1 MFIKISHALKRINH
15 YPILVGIPLLAG
27 ILFTFWRL
35 QQVNVN
41 SLNRSISDLQQQI
54 DKMPSSNLK
63 SSLSKD
69 LVGLRK
75 DQVVLQNKVY
85 ETLVQGLG
93 GAFFFVTAYLTWR
106 NLKATE
112 EKQITERFSQAVGFL
127 GKPELEVR
135 LGGIYALE
143 RISRD
148 SQKDYW
154 QIIEILTAY
163 VRAKALVQKD
173 HNQSSSEENF
183 RHNLSIDIQA
193 ILTVLK
199 RRDSSNR
206 YLESSYIDLSE
217 TNLSHA
223 YLKGVKLDRA
233 NFNNT
238 RLRKINFHRAS
249 LQYARFWNSDLTEA
263 DLKFAILNDAE
274 LGRANL
280 CDADLWKANLQKAK
294 LVSANLQKAKL
305 GCALLQGA
313 NLKHA
318 NLRQAKLKGAQL
330 QSIELD
336 DKKVQQT
343 NLEDADLQESD
354 FSGANL
360 TNANLS
366 RANLSR
372 AVFERADLSK
382 ANFSGAILENTD
394 FSGAILTEAN
404 LSKVKLDQITGLTRS
419 QIQQA
424 HNVDI
429 ISLPDYLK

>member
-1 MFIKISHALKRINH
+1 MKITSIFSRIKH
-15 YPILVGIPLLAG
+15 YPIFLGLPLLAG
-27 ILFTFWRL
+27 VLFVFWWL
-35 QQVNVN
+35 QQNNVN
-41 SLNRSISDLQQQI
+41 LLNQSINDLQQQI
-54 DKMPSSNLK
+54 EKMPNSDLK

-106 NLKATE
+106 NIKATE

-127 GKPELEVR
+127 EKPELEVR

-163 VRAKALVQKD
+163 VRTKAPAQND
-173 HNQSSSEENF
+173 SNQLNDEEK
-183 RHNLSIDIQA
+183 RGHDIPIDIQA
-193 ILTVLK
+193 VLTILK
-199 RRDSSNR
+199 RRNPDKTHIESN
-206 YLESSYIDLSE
+206 YIDLGK
-217 TNLSHA
+217 TNLSCA
-223 YLKGVKLDRA
+223 YLKEANLDRA
-233 NFNNT
+233 NFNNAC
-238 RLRKINFHRAS
+238 LKKIKLHRAS
-249 LQYARFWNSDLTEA
+249 LQYAKFWNADLTEA
-263 DLKFAILNDAE
+263 DLKFAILNDVE
-274 LGRANL
+274 LGPTILRE
-280 CDADLWKANLQKAK
+280 ADLWEAK
-294 LVSANLQKAKL
+294 LQRAELISADCQKAKL
-305 GCALLQGA
+305 GRALLQGA

-330 QSIELD
+330 QSMKLNG
-336 DKKVQQT
+336 KKFKQT
-343 NLEDADLQESD
+343 NLEGADLQESD
-354 FSGANL
+354 FSGADL

-366 RANLSR
+366 RANL
-372 AVFERADLSK
+372 AGAFFERADLSK
-382 ANFSGAILENTD
+382 ANFSGAILENTN
-394 FSGAILTEAN
+394 FSGAILVGTN
-404 LSKVKLDQITGLTRS
+404 LSKVKLDRVIGLTRS

-424 HNVDI
+424 QNVDT

>member
-1 MFIKISHALKRINH
+1 MKITSIFSRVKH
-15 YPILVGIPLLAG
+15 YPIFFGLPLLVGV
-27 ILFTFWRL
+27 LFLFWWL
-35 QQVNVN
+35 QQNNVN
-41 SLNRSISDLQQQI
+41 LLSQSINDLQQQI
-54 DKMPSSNLK
+54 EKMPSSDLK
-63 SSLSKD
+63 SSLGKD

-106 NLKATE
+106 NIKASE

-148 SQKDYW
+148 SKKDYW

-163 VRAKALVQKD
+163 VRTKAPVQSNNNHLNDEGNKKYD
-173 HNQSSSEENF
+173 IP
-183 RHNLSIDIQA
+183 IDIQA
-193 ILTVLK
+193 VLTILK
-199 RRDSSNR
+199 RRNPDKTHIESN
-206 YLESSYIDLSE
+206 YIDLRK
-217 TNLSHA
+217 TNLNYA
-223 YLKGVKLDRA
+223 YLKEANLDRA
-233 NFNNT
+233 NFSNAC
-238 RLRKINFHRAS
+238 LKKINLHRAS
-249 LQYARFWNSDLTEA
+249 LQYARFWNADLTEA

-274 LGRANL
+274 LGRATL
-280 CDADLWKANLQKAK
+280 REAYLWEAK
-294 LVSANLQKAKL
+294 LQRAELISADFQKAKL

-330 QSIELD
+330 QSIKLNG
-336 DKKVQQT
+336 KKVKQT

-354 FSGANL
+354 FSGADL
-360 TNANLS
+360 TNANLA
-366 RANLSR
+366 RANLAGAS
-372 AVFERADLSK
+372 FERADLSK
-382 ANFSGAILENTD
+382 ANFSGAILDNTN
-394 FSGAILTEAN
+394 FSGAILTGAN
-404 LSKVKLDQITGLTRS
+404 LSNVKIDKIIGLTRS

-424 HNVDI
+424 RQVDVT
-429 ISLPDYLK
+429 SLPDYLK